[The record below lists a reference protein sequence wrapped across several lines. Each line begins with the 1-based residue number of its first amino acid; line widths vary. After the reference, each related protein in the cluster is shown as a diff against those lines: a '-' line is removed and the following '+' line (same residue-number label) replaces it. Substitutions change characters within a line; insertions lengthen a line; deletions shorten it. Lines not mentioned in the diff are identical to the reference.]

1 MIELRV
7 KSIWSWLII
16 GMVSCTADSVPDS
29 VKNKFLEI
37 EPSAYSIRWVNDGD
51 IYKVY
56 YKLKD
61 KDKVTSY
68 FDFNGNWM
76 ETETEIEVEELS
88 AAVIQVL
95 QIKFSEYEIVDIEIV
110 NTSDGQVLYE
120 VDLSKESKTYDIL
133 FDTTGRILRKRI

>member
-7 KSIWSWLII
+7 KSIWKWLII
-16 GMVSCTADSVPDS
+16 GMVSCTADSVPDM

-37 EPSAYSIRWVNDGD
+37 EPSAYSIHWVNDGD

-56 YKLKD
+56 YKLKG

-88 AAVIQVL
+88 AAVLQVL